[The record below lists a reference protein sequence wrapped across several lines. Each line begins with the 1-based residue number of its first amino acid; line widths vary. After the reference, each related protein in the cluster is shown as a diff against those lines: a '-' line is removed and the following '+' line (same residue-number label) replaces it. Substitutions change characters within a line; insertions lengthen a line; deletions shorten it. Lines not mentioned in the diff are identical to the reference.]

1 MRFTK
6 LPGKEKKI
14 DKGLLWMKYFNM
26 LDLSALN
33 FNPPCVEQSYDVPW
47 GIGRKRKQK
56 RCCQRIVLGL
66 NLLICNVIV
75 IDAFRFF
82 GADW

>member
-1 MRFTK
+1 MF
-6 LPGKEKKI
+6 LGVLGE
-14 DKGLLWMKYFNM
+14 
-26 LDLSALN
+26 SAN
-33 FNPPCVEQSYDVPW
+33 
-47 GIGRKRKQK
+47 KRD
-56 RCCQRIVLGL
+56 VLGL